1 MGAARP
7 QNREAVDEMKEYEN
21 RSMPQG
27 LAMMLARDEAAMQN
41 FARMDEESRRA
52 VLDRARKV
60 GSRAEMRQ
68 LVSGIAAGVPEG
80 FKDDR

>member
-1 MGAARP
+1 
-7 QNREAVDEMKEYEN
+7 MKEYEN

-68 LVSGIAAGVPEG
+68 LVSGIAAGMSEG
-80 FKDDR
+80 QNDAR

>member
-1 MGAARP
+1 
-7 QNREAVDEMKEYEN
+7 MKEYEN

-27 LAMMLARDEAAMQN
+27 LAMMLARDEAAMEN
-41 FARMDEESRRA
+41 FARMDEAERHA

-68 LVSGIAAGVPEG
+68 LVCGIAAGLTDGQNNV
-80 FKDDR
+80 R